1 MLETALIAN
10 PWYAAAL
17 VGAAYILGYIIAL
30 YAARL
35 YDRGAKAW
43 IVYPEGYPGG
53 REYADTWKRGR
64 PASPRFIAVLLVVVV
79 ATPLVGQLAQERF
92 SRPELFMAVV
102 GGLVLVEAAESLEHL
117 RNIALFRQALGG
129 ASVRGKIELG
139 RRAVLTMRYVQWY
152 TLALIFFGI
161 ALLTGS
167 WFCAGGA
174 LGCVVAAQRL
184 RDWVIMKT

>member
-17 VGAAYILGYIIAL
+17 VGAAYVAGYIIAL

-35 YDRGAKAW
+35 YDRGAKTW
-43 IVYPEGYPGG
+43 IIYREGYPGG
-53 REYADTWKRGR
+53 REYADTWKLGR
-64 PASPRFIAVLLVVVV
+64 PASARFIAVLAVVVA
-79 ATPLVGQLAQERF
+79 ATPLVGQVAQERF
-92 SRPELFMAVV
+92 GRPELFLAVV

-117 RNIALFRQALGG
+117 RNIALFRQALSG
-129 ASVRGKIELG
+129 ASVSGKLELA
-139 RRAVLTMRYVQWY
+139 RRAVLTMRYVHWY
-152 TLALIFFGI
+152 SLALIFFGI
-161 ALLTGS
+161 ALLAGS

-184 RDWVIMKT
+184 RDWVIIKT

>member
-1 MLETALIAN
+1 MIETALIAN

-35 YDRGAKAW
+35 YDAGAQKL
-43 IVYPEGYPGG
+43 IFYREGYPAG

-64 PASPRFIAVLLVVVV
+64 PASARFLAVLAVVVA
-79 ATPLVGQLAQERF
+79 ATPLVGQVALERF
-92 SRPELFMAVV
+92 ARPELFMAVV

-129 ASVRGKIELG
+129 VSVRGKIELG
-139 RRAVLTMRYVQWY
+139 RRAVMTMRYVQWY
-152 TLALIFFGI
+152 TLAVIFFGI
-161 ALLTGS
+161 ALLAGS

-184 RDWVIMKT
+184 RDWVIMRA

>member
-1 MLETALIAN
+1 MIESALIAN

-17 VGAAYILGYIIAL
+17 VGAVYVVGYVVAL

-35 YDRGAKAW
+35 YDSGAKAL
-43 IVYPEGYPGG
+43 IVYREGYPGS

-64 PASPRFIAVLLVVVV
+64 PASARFVAVLLVVV
-79 ATPLVGQLAQERF
+79 AAMPIVGQIAVQNLG
-92 SRPELFMAVV
+92 RPELFLAIA

-129 ASVRGKIELG
+129 VSVSGKLELG
-139 RRAVLTMRYVQWY
+139 RRAVLTMHYVQWY
-152 TLALIFFGI
+152 SLALIFFGL
-161 ALLTGS
+161 ALLAGS
-167 WFCAGGA
+167 WFCVGGA

-184 RDWVIMKT
+184 RDWVIMRT